1 MKPTSVMLYTAS
13 GLELGYKVREAYL
26 GDRARGLPARL
37 ALQQAKALSRPPR
50 LPKEIREA
58 LDYLTDRL
66 ERGHNVARHALR
78 RYRDGTRL
86 EVTVK
91 VAPDD
96 LSPWEAGLGRWHSDP
111 ETGRTYVAIG
121 KGKSRRVPTRIKVQA
136 QDRQPECYWEPE
148 GYSIPERVKDYWER
162 GRTFSDALALAL
174 REVREEEARARDYQ
188 PVVGILRVLITDGV
202 REEELAQEGV
212 GGLADAEA
220 VREFLR
226 EALPYQ
232 LDQAR
237 PLIREGRAI
246 LHRRA
251 DLARR
256 REEG

>member
-1 MKPTSVMLYTAS
+1 MA
-13 GLELGYKVREAYL
+13 
-26 GDRARGLPARL
+26 RARGLPPRC
-37 ALQQAKALSRPPR
+37 ALREAKAQCAPPR
-50 LPKEIREA
+50 HPKEIREA

-66 ERGHNVARHALR
+66 ERGYNVARHALR

-96 LSPWEAGLGRWHSDP
+96 LSPWEAGLGQWHSDP
-111 ETGRTYVAIG
+111 DTGRTYVAVG
-121 KGKSRRVPTRIKVQA
+121 KGKSRRVPTRV
-136 QDRQPECYWEPE
+136 RVRGENRLPCYWEPE
-148 GYSIPERVKDYWER
+148 GYSIPERVKDYWEA
-162 GRTFSDALALAL
+162 GRTFSDALAQAL

-188 PVVGILRVLITDGV
+188 PVVAILRVLITDGV
-202 REEELAQEGV
+202 REEELAEEGV

-220 VREFLR
+220 VREFLS

-232 LDQAR
+232 LHLAR